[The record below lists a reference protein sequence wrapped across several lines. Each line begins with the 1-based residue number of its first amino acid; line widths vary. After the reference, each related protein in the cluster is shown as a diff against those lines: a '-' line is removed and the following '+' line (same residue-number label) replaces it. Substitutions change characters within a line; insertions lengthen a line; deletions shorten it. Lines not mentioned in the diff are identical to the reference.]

1 MHVGEGKSWVG
12 DGGIES
18 KIKMV
23 QDVLQ
28 DIKCSL
34 IRVPF
39 FFVQTIL
46 IIGMHNFFN
55 MQIKF

>member
-1 MHVGEGKSWVG
+1 
-12 DGGIES
+12 
-18 KIKMV
+18 MV
-23 QDVLQ
+23 KDVLQ
-28 DIKCSL
+28 DVKCSL

>member
-1 MHVGEGKSWVG
+1 
-12 DGGIES
+12 
-18 KIKMV
+18 MV
-23 QDVLQ
+23 KDVLQ
-28 DIKCSL
+28 DVKCSL

-55 MQIKF
+55 MHLVEVKGTLNVYWVKRRLV